1 MERFTISL
9 DEALAQ
15 QFDALIAARG
25 YSSRSEAVRDLIR
38 GAIEGDRQR
47 DPPSGHCVGNLS
59 YVFNHHQRELAER
72 LTGLQ
77 HEHHDLTVA
86 AMHSHLDHENCL
98 ESVILKGPTAAGAA
112 VCRRPDGAERRA
124 PRPAERDRPGS
135 RAPPR
140 ARCARRAARALP
152 PGALS
157 PCRESG
163 AGRPCLQRALQPD
176 GDCGCICPG
185 PARCVIIFS
194 NFTQHH
200 ASPARRLAVAV
211 APDFRAGHEA
221 WL

>member
-86 AMHSHLDHENCL
+86 AMHSHMDHENCL
-98 ESVILKGPTAAGAA
+98 ESVILKGPTAAVRQFADALMAQSGVRHGQLNVIALEAEHHHAHDAHGAPH
-112 VCRRPDGAERRA
+112 VHY
-124 PRPAERDRPGS
+124 RPAR
-135 RAPPR
+135 
-140 ARCARRAARALP
+140 
-152 PGALS
+152 
-157 PCRESG
+157 
-163 AGRPCLQRALQPD
+163 
-176 GDCGCICPG
+176 
-185 PARCVIIFS
+185 
-194 NFTQHH
+194 
-200 ASPARRLAVAV
+200 
-211 APDFRAGHEA
+211 
-221 WL
+221 